1 MYLSFSWMFSK
12 ISGGRRKFS
21 ATTALGVCSI
31 HSFSRKVESSEKS
44 PLSNTSRNSVPFS
57 PKPWRECGCP
67 EGKYHRSP
75 SLRSSMKEPPSV
87 SSAVTRTSPA
97 KCQLPCGR
105 QSSRYPLTRKDVC
118 PFGFLVPMEFA
129 NDTRFETHVD
139 ACDFLRC
146 WQFAD
151 CRLPCPAT
159 LFDADVRIRE
169 TPGMVLVRFLYQVT
183 RWNITIE
190 G

>member
-31 HSFSRKVESSEKS
+31 HSFSKNVLSSEKS

-75 SLRSSMKEPPSV
+75 SLRSSMNEPPSV
-87 SSAVTRTSPA
+87 SSAVTRTSPVG
-97 KCQLPCGR
+97 CQFPR
-105 QSSRYPLTRKDVC
+105 YSSVVRCSLTRQYIC
-118 PFGFLVPMEFA
+118 PLRFFVPMEFT
-129 NDTRFETHVD
+129 NDARLQTHVD
-139 ACDFLRC
+139 TCDFFRC
-146 WQFAD
+146 WQFAN
-151 CRLPCPAT
+151 CRLPCPST
-159 LFDADVRIRE
+159 FFDADMRV
-169 TPGMVLVRFLYQVT
+169 
-183 RWNITIE
+183 
-190 G
+190 